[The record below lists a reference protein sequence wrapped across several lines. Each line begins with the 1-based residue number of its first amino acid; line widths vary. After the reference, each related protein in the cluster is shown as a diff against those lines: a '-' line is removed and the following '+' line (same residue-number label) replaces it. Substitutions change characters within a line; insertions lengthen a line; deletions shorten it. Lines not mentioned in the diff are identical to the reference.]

1 MWIYALYT
9 LSYSVIG
16 SLINTLHCIT
26 QHIQVFIF
34 CRPTCEHTTRTESIT
49 KELHA
54 ALSGVIFTRKPRGG
68 GKTHTQISTTKGQ
81 QRVNRRALA
90 FTHHFMILAAM
101 FIIDI
106 YRTLTGTEQK
116 RQPSSVMT
124 QSQTSSAH
132 LATNAPNTPGMTT
145 NKEERCLVS
154 SRGRGL
160 LSSRHTHLSTS
171 ERVNTARCLTS
182 LNSLK
187 VPAVMVTGWLVTG
200 LKGSL
205 HTLMMFYWYF
215 SKFSYIFLMFL

>member
-1 MWIYALYT
+1 MQIHALYT

-68 GKTHTQISTTKGQ
+68 KKQKNTQISTTKGQ

-124 QSQTSSAH
+124 QSQTSSRR
-132 LATNAPNTPGMTT
+132 APHTWQPMRLTPQ
-145 NKEERCLVS
+145 V
-154 SRGRGL
+154 
-160 LSSRHTHLSTS
+160 
-171 ERVNTARCLTS
+171 
-182 LNSLK
+182 
-187 VPAVMVTGWLVTG
+187 
-200 LKGSL
+200 
-205 HTLMMFYWYF
+205 
-215 SKFSYIFLMFL
+215 

>member
-9 LSYSVIG
+9 PSYSVIG

-68 GKTHTQISTTKGQ
+68 GDTQISTTKGQ

-124 QSQTSSAH
+124 QSQTRSRR
-132 LATNAPNTPGMTT
+132 APHTWQPMRLTPQ
-145 NKEERCLVS
+145 V
-154 SRGRGL
+154 
-160 LSSRHTHLSTS
+160 
-171 ERVNTARCLTS
+171 
-182 LNSLK
+182 
-187 VPAVMVTGWLVTG
+187 
-200 LKGSL
+200 
-205 HTLMMFYWYF
+205 
-215 SKFSYIFLMFL
+215 

>member
-54 ALSGVIFTRKPRGG
+54 ALSGVIFTRKPRGEN
-68 GKTHTQISTTKGQ
+68 TQISTTKGQ

-101 FIIDI
+101 CIIDI

-124 QSQTSSAH
+124 QPNELQTSSAH

-154 SRGRGL
+154 SRGGGAYC
-160 LSSRHTHLSTS
+160 RHDIPT
-171 ERVNTARCLTS
+171 
-182 LNSLK
+182 
-187 VPAVMVTGWLVTG
+187 
-200 LKGSL
+200 
-205 HTLMMFYWYF
+205 
-215 SKFSYIFLMFL
+215 